1 MERERSFGTF
11 TDKEGNE
18 FEIYEVLGAGMRGTA
33 GWIGVGGN
41 YGQPEVPAILA
52 IDLTDVLFPDDVPT
66 YAAMPYADRIAAI
79 EQWCRENNGT
89 YYARGR
95 ESLDLSEAYEQAID
109 EGAEVVV
116 LEDLS

>member
-1 MERERSFGTF
+1 M
-11 TDKEGNE
+11 
-18 FEIYEVLGAGMRGTA
+18 LGDGGRGTA
-33 GWIGVGGN
+33 GWIGIGGN

-52 IDLTDVLFPDDVPT
+52 IDLTDTLFPDDVPM
-66 YAAMPYADRIAAI
+66 YARTPYAERVAAI

-89 YYARGR
+89 YYAQGR
-95 ESLDLSEAYEQAID
+95 EDFDLSEAYDQAID